1 MKIGFLGLGMMGMP
15 IVDNILTKGEQELY
29 FFARRE
35 EVIQKANA
43 LGGKQVKSLK
53 ELGKACDIIFVL
65 LGNGEQCVECI
76 LGDNGILSEM
86 EQGMIVIS
94 STIGVRFMEH
104 IYKSCSEKGIH
115 LIDAPISGGTA
126 KASEGT
132 LTMMLSG
139 EEDAIAV
146 LRPYLQAFCENLYVV
161 GNVPGDSQKIKL
173 LNQLLVGIHMQATAE
188 AFTVAKNIGIDLKMA
203 YDVICKSA
211 GASKMFET
219 RFLSLMEEDY
229 HVRGSVDIIKKD
241 LSLCEEMSDTPLVLG
256 KAAKE
261 IFEDTSEKY
270 DGSEDMCAIVKM
282 YET

>member
-1 MKIGFLGLGMMGMP
+1 MKLGFLGLGMMGMP
-15 IVDNILTKGEQELY
+15 IVENILAKGESELY
-29 FFARRE
+29 FFARRA
-35 EVIQKANA
+35 EVIQKTNA

-53 ELGKACDIIFVL
+53 ELGKTCDIIFVL
-65 LGNGEQCVECI
+65 LGNGEQCVDCI

-86 EQGMIVIS
+86 EHGMIVIS

-104 IYKSCSEKGIH
+104 IYKSCNEKG
-115 LIDAPISGGTA
+115 DA
-126 KASEGT
+126 
-132 LTMMLSG
+132 
-139 EEDAIAV
+139 
-146 LRPYLQAFCENLYVV
+146 
-161 GNVPGDSQKIKL
+161 QKVKL

-188 AFTVAKNIGIDLKMA
+188 AFTVAKNIGVDLKMV

-241 LSLCEEMSDTPLVLG
+241 LSLCEEMADTPLVLG

-261 IFEDTSEKY
+261 IFENTSEKY
-270 DGSEDMCAIVKM
+270 DGNEDMCAIVKM
-282 YET
+282 YES